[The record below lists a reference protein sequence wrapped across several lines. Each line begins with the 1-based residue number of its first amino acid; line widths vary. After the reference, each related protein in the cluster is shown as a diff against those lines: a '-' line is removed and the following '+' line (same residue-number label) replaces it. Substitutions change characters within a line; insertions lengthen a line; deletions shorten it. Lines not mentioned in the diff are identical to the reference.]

1 MRPPVRKSV
10 SFWLI
15 LLLIGAMALSACA
28 QAAAPTESPAYDQ
41 VMGMAPPA
49 PAEVA
54 RESEGGTSQTI
65 ANLPAQSAERLV
77 IKNAS
82 LSIVVVDPPQAMD
95 EIVRMAEELGGFVVT
110 ANLYKE
116 QLSSGVEVP
125 RASVTV
131 RVPAERLDE
140 ALRRIRE
147 QSNQDPLQES
157 INSQDVT
164 SEYVD
169 LRSRLSNLEAA
180 EAELKE
186 IMQEATKTEDVLA
199 VYNQLVSIREQIE
212 VIKGQIKYY
221 EESAA
226 LSAISV
232 ELIADKAV
240 QPIEIGGWQPKGVI
254 KDAVETLIRSLQFLV
269 NALIWIIIYILPVL
283 AILFVIF
290 VLPPLLLIRAWLRRR
305 KRKAALTHS
314 PTPPGDSSSA

>member
-1 MRPPVRKSV
+1 
-10 SFWLI
+10 
-15 LLLIGAMALSACA
+15 LLIGAMALSACA
-28 QAAAPTESPAYDQ
+28 RAAAPTESPAYDQ

-54 RESEGGTSQTI
+54 RESEGGASQTI
-65 ANLPAQSAERLV
+65 ANLPAQSTERLV

-82 LSIVVVDPPQAMD
+82 LSIVVVDPPRAMD

-147 QSNQDPLQES
+147 QSNQDPLRES

-180 EAELKE
+180 EAELRE

-254 KDAVETLIRSLQFLV
+254 KDAVEALIRSLQFLI

-305 KRKAALTHS
+305 KRKAALVQS
-314 PTPPGDSSSA
+314 PTPPGDSPSA